1 MLNISLNSVLSKI
14 STMKLIKL
22 NAIDSTNDFLK
33 DMSRNEVVENFTTV
47 VAESQTKGKGQMGST
62 WNSEQGKNII
72 MSTLVKEVL
81 QDASDIFHLNVAVSL
96 AVIEVLEAL
105 NIPKLS
111 IKWPND
117 IMSDTKKLAGILIE
131 NSFKSDNRI
140 ESIVGIGLNVNQK
153 DFILLPKATSLSI
166 VMNKEYDLEDILN
179 KIVFQIRKKC
189 ALIVSNQS
197 DILWKEYHQKLF
209 KIGIPVAFEDANHNQ
224 FMGIIQKVT
233 DEGKLQIIVEDDSI
247 KTFGIKEIAMLY

>member
-1 MLNISLNSVLSKI
+1 
-14 STMKLIKL
+14 MKLIKL

-72 MSTLVKEVL
+72 MSTLVKDVL
-81 QDASDIFHLNVAVSL
+81 QDASDIFHLNVAISL
-96 AVIEVLEAL
+96 AVIEVLQDL

-111 IKWPND
+111 VKWPND

-166 VMNKEYDLEDILN
+166 VMNEEYDLEDILN
-179 KIVFQIRKKC
+179 KIVFQIRKNC

-197 DILWKEYHQKLF
+197 EILWNEYHQNLF
-209 KIGIPVAFEDANHNQ
+209 KIGIPIAFEDVDHNQ

-233 DEGKLQIIVEDDSI
+233 DEGKLQIIIEDDSI
-247 KTFGIKEIAMLY
+247 KTFGIKEIIMLY

>member
-1 MLNISLNSVLSKI
+1 
-14 STMKLIKL
+14 MKLIKL

-33 DMSRNEVVENFTTV
+33 EMSRNEVVENFTTV
-47 VAESQTKGKGQMGST
+47 MAESQTKGKGQMGST
-62 WNSEQGKNII
+62 WNSEHGKNII
-72 MSTLVKEVL
+72 MSTLVKDVV
-81 QDASDIFHLNVAVSL
+81 QDSSGIFHLNIAVSL
-96 AVIEVLEAL
+96 AVIEVLETI

-140 ESIVGIGLNVNQK
+140 ESIVGIGLNVNQN
-153 DFILLPKATSLSI
+153 DFSGLPKASSLSNI
-166 VMNKEYDLEDILN
+166 MNKEYDLDELLN
-179 KIVFQIRKKC
+179 KIVFQIRVKC

-197 DILWKEYHQKLF
+197 ELLWKEYHQKLF
-209 KIGIPVAFEDANHNQ
+209 KIGMPVAFEDINQNQ

-233 DEGKLQIIVEDDSI
+233 DEGKLQIILEDDAI